1 MVRTLLAAS
10 AVYCY
15 AHPLF
20 DGLRPATLERP
31 LQFFYVQ
38 VNEAASQGREL
49 LRFDDARMR
58 AYAQTYMKRVDAQ
71 ISLGHD
77 SCVPPGR
84 IRYPASGLFEAAAA
98 GG

>member
-10 AVYCY
+10 VIYCY

-20 DGLRPATLERP
+20 DGLRPATLDRP

-49 LRFDDARMR
+49 LTRFDESRMR

-71 ISLGHD
+71 LKQAKG
-77 SCVPPGR
+77 
-84 IRYPASGLFEAAAA
+84 ASALP
-98 GG
+98 

>member
-10 AVYCY
+10 IVYCY

-31 LQFFYVQ
+31 LQFFYAQ
-38 VNEAASQGREL
+38 VNEAATQGRVL
-49 LRFDDARMR
+49 LTRFDEGRMR

-71 ISLGHD
+71 LKQAKG
-77 SCVPPGR
+77 
-84 IRYPASGLFEAAAA
+84 ASVIP
-98 GG
+98 

>member
-1 MVRTLLAAS
+1 MVRTLLAAC

-49 LRFDDARMR
+49 LTRFDDARMR
-58 AYAQTYMKRVDAQ
+58 SYAQSYMKRVDTQLKQAK
-71 ISLGHD
+71 G
-77 SCVPPGR
+77 
-84 IRYPASGLFEAAAA
+84 SGAALAP
-98 GG
+98 

>member
-1 MVRTLLAAS
+1 MVRTLLAAC

-31 LQFFYVQ
+31 LQFFYAQ

-49 LRFDDARMR
+49 LTRVDDARMR
-58 AYAQTYMKRVDAQ
+58 AYALTYMKRVDTQLKQAKRAGA
-71 ISLGHD
+71 SA
-77 SCVPPGR
+77 VP
-84 IRYPASGLFEAAAA
+84 
-98 GG
+98 

>member
-10 AVYCY
+10 VIYCY

-31 LQFFYVQ
+31 LQFFYAQ

-49 LRFDDARMR
+49 LTRFDEARIR

-71 ISLGHD
+71 LKQAKAA
-77 SCVPPGR
+77 PGFA
-84 IRYPASGLFEAAAA
+84 IP
-98 GG
+98 

>member
-10 AVYCY
+10 VVYCY

-31 LQFFYVQ
+31 LQFFYAQ
-38 VNEAASQGREL
+38 VNEAAAQGRQL
-49 LRFDDARMR
+49 LTRFDDARVR

-71 ISLGHD
+71 LKQAKTSGALA
-77 SCVPPGR
+77 PP
-84 IRYPASGLFEAAAA
+84 
-98 GG
+98 

>member
-1 MVRTLLAAS
+1 MVRTLLAAC

-31 LQFFYVQ
+31 LQFFYAQ

-49 LRFDDARMR
+49 VTRFDEARMR
-58 AYAQTYMKRVDAQ
+58 TYALTYMKRVDTQLQQAKG
-71 ISLGHD
+71 SGA
-77 SCVPPGR
+77 SAVP
-84 IRYPASGLFEAAAA
+84 
-98 GG
+98 

>member
-1 MVRTLLAAS
+1 MVRTLLAAC

-38 VNEAASQGREL
+38 VNEAASQGRGL
-49 LRFDDARMR
+49 LTRFDEARIR

-71 ISLGHD
+71 LKQAKGSGALA
-77 SCVPPGR
+77 VP
-84 IRYPASGLFEAAAA
+84 
-98 GG
+98 

>member
-1 MVRTLLAAS
+1 MVRTLLAAC

-31 LQFFYVQ
+31 LQFFYAQ

-49 LRFDDARMR
+49 LTRFDDARMR
-58 AYAQTYMKRVDAQ
+58 AYALTYMKRVDTQLKQAKRA
-71 ISLGHD
+71 G
-77 SCVPPGR
+77 
-84 IRYPASGLFEAAAA
+84 ASAAP
-98 GG
+98 